1 MKKTA
6 TILTLALGV
15 TWTAASA
22 DAAEFELKISTM
34 FPSTHFILKQSM
46 EPWAKE
52 IETKTGGRVHFTFFP
67 AGSALGDATK
77 QFDQARAGVV
87 DVSVG
92 IPSIPRGHHP
102 RTVLAELPFAVPN
115 ATVGTCALMKV
126 KDELKPDYPDTHIL
140 YLTVTEPSAAH
151 TTKKIETLDDLKG
164 MRVRTPTPAITAMLN
179 YIGATPV
186 GMPPT
191 QIYESVE
198 RGVIDGNIMPWGPVG
213 AFKLY
218 EVLHYHLDARINPVA
233 MYIVMNQ
240 RRYDSFP
247 PDIRKVIDD
256 TSAAVFKNWGKLW
269 HDTDQQAIEAAK
281 ARGNEIVPM
290 SDAKRDDW
298 QKRLQPVIDNYLEKS
313 SGLPP
318 ADAKKIYADIR
329 GAVATC
335 H

>member
-1 MKKTA
+1 MRKTA
-6 TILTLALGV
+6 AILALALGV
-15 TWTAASA
+15 TWTLGSANAAKY
-22 DAAEFELKISTM
+22 EFKVSTM
-34 FPSTHFILKQSM
+34 FPSTHFILKLAM
-46 EPWAKE
+46 VPWAKE
-52 IETKTGGRVHFTFFP
+52 IEKKTNGQVHFTFYD
-67 AGSALGDATK
+67 AGSALGHATK

-92 IPSIPRGHHP
+92 IPSIPRGQHP

-115 ATVGTCALMKV
+115 ATIGTCALMKV
-126 KDELKPDYPDTHIL
+126 ENELKPDFPGTHIL

-151 TTKKIETLDDLKG
+151 TTKKITSLDQLKG

-198 RGVIDGNIMPWGPVG
+198 RGVVDGNIMPWGPVG

-240 RRYDSFP
+240 RRYDSLP

-256 TSAAVFKNWGKLW
+256 VSNKMFSHWGKWW
-269 HDTDQQAIEAAK
+269 HDTDQQAIQAAK
-281 ARGNEIVPM
+281 AHGNVIVPM
-290 SDAKRDDW
+290 SDAKRAEW
-298 QKRLQPVIDNYLEKS
+298 QKRLQPVIATYLEKS

-318 ADAKKIYADIR
+318 ASAKKIYGDIR
-329 GAVATC
+329 QAVSTC
-335 H
+335 K